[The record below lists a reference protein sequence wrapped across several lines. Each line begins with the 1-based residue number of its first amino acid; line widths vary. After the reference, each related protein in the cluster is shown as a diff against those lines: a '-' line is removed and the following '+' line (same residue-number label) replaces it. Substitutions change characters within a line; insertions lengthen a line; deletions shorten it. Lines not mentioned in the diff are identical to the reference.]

1 MVKTEQQERKATLF
15 LRILLIRI
23 RCLYITPKFDNDL
36 NLKQKFW
43 KVKNVEVDEHHVY
56 ENFKQTI
63 SFDGE
68 RYVTILPFKPSH
80 KPLPDNYKES

>member
-23 RCLYITPKFDNDL
+23 RCLYITPKIDNDL

-43 KVKNVEVDEHHVY
+43 KVKNVEVDEHPVY
-56 ENFKQTI
+56 ETFKQTI

-68 RYVTILPFKPSH
+68 CYVTILPFKPFH